1 MRLLACVT
9 DPFSRILIYKGRW
22 ANPSQTSARRI
33 NTAQVW
39 RSSAT
44 KGQIC
49 PFFPLRNFQKIGN
62 NSSNLWV
69 FFCFFYTLRQTW
81 EQASPFQYKTDDRN
95 LTFLL
100 TRKLA
105 ATARPCVKLSMVLAS
120 KLRYP
125 LICKEKEEPL
135 IKRCKIKQSTRQGT
149 GYIGSCSGGNGEDTA
164 ALVTNHISAQVHIKY
179 LEQTQFW
186 GRQVLSEIRKVILL
200 EEKWRQCKRQ
210 RSSQHRHKLKKEK

>member
-1 MRLLACVT
+1 MSQILSPGFLFTRADELTPPRHLHEGQTQPRFEGALQQRVRSALF
-9 DPFSRILIYKGRW
+9 FS
-22 ANPSQTSARRI
+22 SQ
-33 NTAQVW
+33 
-39 RSSAT
+39 
-44 KGQIC
+44 K
-49 PFFPLRNFQKIGN
+49 LGN